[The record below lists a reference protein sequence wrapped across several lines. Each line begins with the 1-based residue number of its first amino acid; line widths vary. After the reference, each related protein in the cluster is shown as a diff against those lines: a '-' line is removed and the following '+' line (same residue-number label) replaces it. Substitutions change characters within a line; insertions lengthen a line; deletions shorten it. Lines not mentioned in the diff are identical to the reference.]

1 MLQGLSE
8 MNAICRLKRVL
19 NPIIREPIITLLV
32 FLLVVLLTVFVIA
45 IFSKQPQWIYNLLGI
60 ASTGE
65 PKYEALKFL
74 GISMGGILIALQALM
89 SYRRAKALEDTA
101 RAQADAVLRTEDGQ
115 RQDRLKNAIEH
126 LGHESE
132 SVRLGGAYEL
142 FHLAEDTKEL
152 RQTVLDILCA
162 HIRQTTAE
170 SQYRKTHEWKPS
182 EQVQSLLTLL
192 FMQEHGVFRGL
203 RVNLQESWLNG
214 VELRDAYMER
224 AVFTKA
230 YLRGAILDS
239 AHLQEA
245 NFRDAHLQGAVVSSA
260 HLQAVNF
267 IKTHLQGSDL
277 FLANLKGALLFGA
290 NLQGARIQDA
300 SLQGAGLGGARL
312 QAADL
317 SMAHLHGVNCTFAEG
332 GFADRIR
339 QSIGQNTDLTNV
351 VLAGGLEIS
360 GLKSICKDLPEKKAV
375 KLRDKLNP
383 HINKPASNELPVGCG
398 HVLTGSYTKEEA
410 EKWIAEYEEA
420 MPKVPEEDS
429 RG

>member
-1 MLQGLSE
+1 
-8 MNAICRLKRVL
+8 MNAVYRLKRVL
-19 NPIIREPIITLLV
+19 TPIIREPIITLLV

-45 IFSKQPQWIYNLLGI
+45 ISSKQPQWIYDLLGI
-60 ASTGE
+60 VSIGE

-126 LGHESE
+126 LGHGSE

-152 RQTVLDILCA
+152 RQTVIDILCA
-162 HIRQTTAE
+162 HIRQTTVE
-170 SQYRKTHEWKPS
+170 PQYRKTHEWKPS

-192 FMQEHGVFRGL
+192 FMQEHGLFRGL

-214 VELRDAYMER
+214 VDLRDAYMER

-245 NFRDAHLQGAVVSSA
+245 NFREAHLQGAVVSSA
-260 HLQAVNF
+260 HLQAVDF
-267 IKTHLQGSDL
+267 IEAHLQGADL
-277 FLANLKGALLFGA
+277 FGANLLGAQLFGA
-290 NLQGARIQDA
+290 NLQGVNLHAA
-300 SLQGAGLGGARL
+300 SLQGARLGGARL
-312 QAADL
+312 QGANL
-317 SMAHLHGVNCTFAEG
+317 SFAHLEGVNSHFANEA
-332 GFADRIR
+332 FADRIR
-339 QSIGQNTDLTNV
+339 KLVGKKTELVGVI
-351 VLAGGLEIS
+351 LAGELSEEEID
-360 GLKSICKDLPEKKAV
+360 SIVKDLPDEAATDLQKKLV
-375 KLRDKLNP
+375 P
-383 HINKPASNELPVGCG
+383 HIDKPESSELPPGCG
-398 HVLTGSYTKEEA
+398 HVITGSYAREEA
-410 EKWIAEYEEA
+410 EKWIAEYEKA
-420 MPKVPEEDS
+420 MPKVPEEGS